1 MHPVFGKCPV
11 CGKELIVTRL
21 ECRSCGTDIGGQF
34 SIGRLAGLDVEQIEF
49 VEIFI
54 KNRGN
59 AYKVGEELGMPYST
73 VRARLTEIIRS
84 MGYEPSVE
92 KEESSAKVTPE
103 MRKAILEDLAK
114 GKITADDAVR
124 LLQGESLTE

>member
-34 SIGRLAGLDVEQIEF
+34 SVGRLAELDAEQIQF

-84 MGYEPSVE
+84 MGYEPSAE
-92 KEESSAKVTPE
+92 KEEGTAKVTPE
-103 MRKAILEDLAK
+103 MRKAVLEDLAK

-124 LLQGESLTE
+124 LLQGESL